1 MAIDYRQSGV
11 DYRNTTHNYDG
22 GERPTLSASLSSSAS
37 ISAVIVEEASIA
49 SAISSAASISGTIT
63 ATTAVVP
70 DASDGATLGSASL
83 EWSDLYLA
91 DAAVIYFGDDQD
103 IRITH
108 APDSG
113 LTTDGQFQATN
124 LIATLL

>member
-63 ATTAVVP
+63 ATTA
-70 DASDGATLGSASL
+70 LGCSISSSAS
-83 EWSDLYLA
+83 
-91 DAAVIYFGDDQD
+91 
-103 IRITH
+103 ITC
-108 APDSG
+108 P
-113 LTTDGQFQATN
+113 
-124 LIATLL
+124 IVY